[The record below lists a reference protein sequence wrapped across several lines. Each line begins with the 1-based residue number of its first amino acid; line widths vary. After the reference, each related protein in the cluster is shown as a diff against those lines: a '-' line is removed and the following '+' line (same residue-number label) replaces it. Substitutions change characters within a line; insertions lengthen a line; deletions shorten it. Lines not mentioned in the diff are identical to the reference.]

1 MLSILLTILKILLL
15 TVLGLLGLVLL
26 LVLIVLF
33 APIRYKAHI
42 EYHDKAVVDAKVK
55 FLFVSVL
62 AHFYQESKD
71 FGYKIK
77 VFGIPLGIGKP
88 KKEKKVKPERTKKS
102 ARKSKDLEAFEDE
115 FEESDVDISSMTS
128 EDASETVNTLNETTE
143 SVDITKSVDITGDLS
158 AVTDE
163 KLETLDVSNDS
174 SSIEEDLDDSVSEEE
189 LDEILNEKPSL
200 KERIISFLEGVKNKS
215 IKIGEKL
222 SDFDPDEYI
231 EGLEDKLE
239 KKLNKAKKKINQFK
253 KFINLKCTKKTIKYL
268 KKYLKGALKRLLPRK
283 VKGYIKFGLDN
294 PATMGKLVG
303 YLSLMP
309 WTYGSKRF
317 YIEPVFNEKVIDAD
331 IKLKGH
337 FNLAYFV
344 KIVLN
349 INLWRTL
356 KVLKKITGGN

>member
-77 VFGIPLGIGKP
+77 VFGIPLGFGKP
-88 KKEKKVKPERTKKS
+88 KKEKKVKPEKTKNS
-102 ARKSKDLEAFEDE
+102 TRKSKDLEALEDE
-115 FEESDVDISSMTS
+115 FEEPDVDFSSLAN
-128 EDASETVNTLNETTE
+128 EDTPETVNSLNEA
-143 SVDITKSVDITGDLS
+143 SDLVE
-158 AVTDE
+158 ATDE
-163 KLETLDVSNDS
+163 TDNTFDVSNDS
-174 SSIEEDLDDSVSEEE
+174 SSIESIEEDSEDSVSEEE

-268 KKYLKGALKRLLPRK
+268 KKYIKGALKRLLPRK

-309 WTYGSKRF
+309 WTYGSKHF